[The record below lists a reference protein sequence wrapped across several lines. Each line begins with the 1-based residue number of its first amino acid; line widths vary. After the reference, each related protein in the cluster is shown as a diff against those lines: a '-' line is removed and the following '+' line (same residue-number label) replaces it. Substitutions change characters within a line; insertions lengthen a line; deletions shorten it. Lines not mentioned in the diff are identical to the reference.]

1 MSEAHRRP
9 KQPQLIRDRLLAA
22 TIDLLVEEGI
32 GAVTLNAVAARAGVS
47 KGGLQHHFSSK
58 QELLEALSGQVLEH
72 FKRQVATV
80 ADADTE
86 SHGRNT
92 RAYLRASAD
101 GFVEAGERELWRA
114 AMMLVMARPEFRT
127 PYQEWEAESLRQD
140 ASQCEDAS
148 RLLLC
153 RLAADGLWLA
163 DLLGH
168 RAIGA
173 AQRAALVRQLEQLT
187 HAGSPPP
194 AHTEYQEHAEPPQA

>member
-9 KQPQLIRDRLLAA
+9 KQPQLIRDRLIAA

-58 QELLEALSGQVLEH
+58 QELLEALSNQVLQH
-72 FKRQVATV
+72 FMSQVATLAA
-80 ADADTE
+80 ADSEA
-86 SHGRNT
+86 HGRNT
-92 RAYLRASAD
+92 RAYLRTSAD
-101 GFVEAGERELWRA
+101 GFVEVGERELWKA

-127 PYQEWEAESLRQD
+127 PYQEWEAASLQQD
-140 ASQCEDAS
+140 TAQCDDAT

-168 RAIGA
+168 RTIDP
-173 AQRAALVRQLEQLT
+173 AQRAALVRQLEEMT
-187 HAGSPPP
+187 HRRPESEA
-194 AHTEYQEHAEPPQA
+194 

>member
-9 KQPQLIRDRLLAA
+9 KQPQLIRDRLIAA

-58 QELLEALSGQVLEH
+58 QELLQALSSEVLDH
-72 FKRQVATV
+72 FKRQVETV
-80 ADADTE
+80 AASDTE
-86 SHGRNT
+86 PHGRHT

-101 GFVEAGERELWRA
+101 GFVEAGERELWKA
-114 AMMLVMARPEFRT
+114 AMMLVMARPEFRM
-127 PYQEWEAESLRQD
+127 PYQAWEAASLQHD
-140 ASQCEDAS
+140 AAGCDDAT

-168 RAIGA
+168 RSIDPT
-173 AQRAALVRQLEQLT
+173 QRAALVRQLEQMT
-187 HAGSPPP
+187 RPRP
-194 AHTEYQEHAEPPQA
+194 ATEQA

>member
-9 KQPQLIRDRLLAA
+9 KQPQLIRDRLLSA
-22 TIDLLVEEGI
+22 TIDLLVEEGV

-58 QELLEALSGQVLEH
+58 QELLEALSAKVLQHFMGQVETL
-72 FKRQVATV
+72 AG
-80 ADADTE
+80 ADTDL
-86 SHGRNT
+86 HGRNT

-101 GFVEAGERELWRA
+101 GFVETGERELWKA

-127 PYQEWEAESLRQD
+127 PFQEWESGLLDQD
-140 ASQCEDAS
+140 IAHTADATG
-148 RLLLC
+148 LLLC

-168 RAIGA
+168 RTIDP
-173 AQRAALVRQLEQLT
+173 AQRAELVQQLEQMT
-187 HAGSPPP
+187 HRRP
-194 AHTEYQEHAEPPQA
+194 EQA

>member
-9 KQPQLIRDRLLAA
+9 KQPHLIRDRLLSA

-32 GAVTLNAVAARAGVS
+32 GAVTLNSVAARAGVS

-58 QELLEALSGQVLEH
+58 QELLEALSAKVLQH
-72 FKRQVATV
+72 FMGQVATL
-80 ADADTE
+80 AETDAE
-86 SHGRNT
+86 PHGRNT

-101 GFVEAGERELWRA
+101 GFAEIGERELWKA

-127 PYQEWEAESLRQD
+127 PYQQWESGSLDQD
-140 ASQCEDAS
+140 LGHCEDATS
-148 RLLLC
+148 LLLC

-168 RAIGA
+168 RAIDP
-173 AQRAALVRQLEQLT
+173 AQRAELVRRLEQMT
-187 HAGSPPP
+187 HRR
-194 AHTEYQEHAEPPQA
+194 TEQA

>member
-58 QELLEALSGQVLEH
+58 QELLEALSGQVLQH
-72 FKRQVATV
+72 FMDQVGTAAG
-80 ADADTE
+80 ADADA
-86 SHGRNT
+86 HGRNT
-92 RAYLRASAD
+92 RAYLHASAD
-101 GFVEAGERELWRA
+101 GFFERGERELWKA

-127 PYQEWEAESLRQD
+127 PYQQWEAASLQQD
-140 ASQCEDAS
+140 TAQCADPT

-168 RAIGA
+168 RTIDP
-173 AQRAALVRQLEQLT
+173 AQRAELVRQLEQMT
-187 HAGSPPP
+187 HRCP
-194 AHTEYQEHAEPPQA
+194 EQQA

>member
-22 TIDLLVEEGI
+22 TIELLVEEGI

-47 KGGLQHHFSSK
+47 KGGLQHHFCSK
-58 QELLEALSGQVLEH
+58 QELLEALSSQVLDH
-72 FKRQVATV
+72 FKNQVDTV
-80 ADADTE
+80 ADADAET
-86 SHGRNT
+86 HGRNT

-101 GFVEAGERELWRA
+101 GFAERSERELWKA

-127 PYQEWEAESLRQD
+127 PFQAWETASLQQD
-140 ASQCEDAS
+140 ATQCDDDAT
-148 RLLLC
+148 RLLIC

-168 RAIGA
+168 RTIDPT
-173 AQRAALVRQLEQLT
+173 QRAELVRQLDRMTHRRQEQ
-187 HAGSPPP
+187 A
-194 AHTEYQEHAEPPQA
+194 

>member
-9 KQPQLIRDRLLAA
+9 KQPQLIRDRLIAA

-58 QELLEALSGQVLEH
+58 QELLEALSDQVLEH
-72 FKRQVATV
+72 FKAQVAAV
-80 ADADTE
+80 ADADAE

-101 GFVEAGERELWRA
+101 GFVESGERELWKA

-127 PYQEWEAESLRQD
+127 PYQQWESASLQQD
-140 ASQCEDAS
+140 VAQSGDPTH
-148 RLLLC
+148 LLLC

-168 RAIGA
+168 RTIDPT
-173 AQRAALVRQLEQLT
+173 QRAELVRQLEQMTLRR
-187 HAGSPPP
+187 PD
-194 AHTEYQEHAEPPQA
+194 QV